1 MHINSE
7 HPISSKKSI
16 PFSQV
21 LRVKCTCSAV
31 ENFKLYPSE
40 RKKIIEKGY
49 KSELDKHILAIEK
62 LDRNEMLKEKVREKP
77 KQTCIPPT
85 LTYNRFCPNIS
96 TWYENIGT
104 YRSNESL
111 KQMLNCQPVTAFT
124 RDRNIKELIR
134 SNKTQKNKVK
144 KEKFRN

>member
-1 MHINSE
+1 MTRKFTSITRNYTQRFIGKKQTQIFLHINSE

-31 ENFKLYPSE
+31 KNFKLYPSE

-96 TWYENIGT
+96 T
-104 YRSNESL
+104 
-111 KQMLNCQPVTAFT
+111 
-124 RDRNIKELIR
+124 
-134 SNKTQKNKVK
+134 
-144 KEKFRN
+144 